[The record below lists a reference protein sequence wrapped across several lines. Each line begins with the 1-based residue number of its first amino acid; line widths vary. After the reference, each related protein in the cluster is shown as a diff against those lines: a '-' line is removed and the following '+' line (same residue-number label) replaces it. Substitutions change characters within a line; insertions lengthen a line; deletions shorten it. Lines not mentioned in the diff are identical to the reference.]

1 MEHAAFHRGFI
12 WVALGMAL
20 LVGFSIGA
28 HLTAVLGLGFVPGRG
43 FVSFIQTHGHVQL
56 VGWAGLFIMG
66 ISLHVLPRLAGVRLS
81 RTWITCSLWLM
92 TGGLSLRVLGHSV
105 LPYLTPGSG
114 FDTATGIVVVS
125 GVLEGLGILLYVT
138 LIGRIMRAA
147 RSNDRVALGAIK
159 PYVASMLAGWVV
171 YAGLNAGLLV
181 DMARYARMTVDPAW
195 NQIAIHVFTGL
206 VLLPVAF
213 AFSVRFLPLYLR
225 LTVPGWAVRGI
236 AYAYVLGWI
245 LEVMPSAPPVA
256 QAVPQ
261 AALMLSHMGMGLK
274 AMAIIG
280 LVWRLQVLT
289 RWRTKLQ
296 PTRPEVT
303 GREAFGRFDWLI
315 YSAYIWLVLAACS
328 EIVVASLGLAGAG
341 AGISPDAIRHL
352 YVLGF
357 ITLLMFGVAV
367 RMLPGLLN
375 QRRVASPG
383 LVAGTFWLGNAAVLC
398 RVLLVGM
405 PPRVWQAVPGAVPGA
420 RTAYAVSGM
429 LGLAAVFCLAA
440 NLWRTAKVG

>member
-66 ISLHVLPRLAGVRLS
+66 ISLHVLPRLAGARLS

-114 FDTATGIVVVS
+114 FDTAIGMVVVS

-225 LTVPGWAVRGI
+225 LKVPGWTVRGI

-289 RWRTKLQ
+289 RWRTRPQ
-296 PTRPEVT
+296 PTRSEVT

>member
-1 MEHAAFHRGFI
+1 
-12 WVALGMAL
+12 
-20 LVGFSIGA
+20 
-28 HLTAVLGLGFVPGRG
+28 
-43 FVSFIQTHGHVQL
+43 
-56 VGWAGLFIMG
+56 
-66 ISLHVLPRLAGVRLS
+66 
-81 RTWITCSLWLM
+81 
-92 TGGLSLRVLGHSV
+92 
-105 LPYLTPGSG
+105 
-114 FDTATGIVVVS
+114 
-125 GVLEGLGILLYVT
+125 
-138 LIGRIMRAA
+138 
-147 RSNDRVALGAIK
+147 
-159 PYVASMLAGWVV
+159 
-171 YAGLNAGLLV
+171 
-181 DMARYARMTVDPAW
+181 
-195 NQIAIHVFTGL
+195 
-206 VLLPVAF
+206 
-213 AFSVRFLPLYLR
+213 
-225 LTVPGWAVRGI
+225 
-236 AYAYVLGWI
+236 
-245 LEVMPSAPPVA
+245 
-256 QAVPQ
+256 
-261 AALMLSHMGMGLK
+261 MGMGLK

-357 ITLLMFGVAV
+357 ITLLIFGVAV

-383 LVAGTFWLGNAAVLC
+383 LVAATFWLGNAAVLC

-405 PPRVWQAVPGAVPGA
+405 PPRVWQAVPGAVTGA

>member
-28 HLTAVLGLGFVPGRG
+28 HLTAVLGLGFAPGRG

-66 ISLHVLPRLAGVRLS
+66 ISLHVLPRLAGVRIT
-81 RTWITCSLWLM
+81 RRWITCGLWLM
-92 TGGLSLRVLGHSV
+92 TCGLSLRSLGHSV
-105 LPYLTPGSG
+105 LPYLAPGIG
-114 FDTATGIVVVS
+114 FDTAMGMVVVS
-125 GVLEGLGILLYVT
+125 GVLEGLGILLYVA

-147 RSNDRVALGAIK
+147 RAHDRVALGAIK
-159 PYVASMLAGWVV
+159 PYVGSMLAGWVV
-171 YAGLNAGLLV
+171 YASLNAGLLI
-181 DMARYARMTVDPAW
+181 DMALHARMTVDPTW
-195 NQIAIHVFTGL
+195 NRFAIEAFTGL

-213 AFSVRFLPLYLR
+213 AFSVRFMPFYLR
-225 LTVPGWAVRGI
+225 LAVPGWSVRGI

-245 LEVMPSAPPVA
+245 LEVMPSVPPFV
-256 QAVPQ
+256 QAVPK
-261 AALMLSHMGMGLK
+261 AVLMLSHIGMGLK
-274 AMAIIG
+274 AMAIVG

-289 RWRTKLQ
+289 CWRTKPQ

-303 GREAFGRFDWLI
+303 GKEAFGRFDWLI

-328 EIVVASLGLAGAG
+328 EIAVASLGLAGAG
-341 AGISPDAIRHL
+341 ADVSPDAIRHL
-352 YVLGF
+352 YMLGF
-357 ITLLMFGVAV
+357 ITLLIFGVAV
-367 RMLPGLLN
+367 RMLPGLLK

-383 LVAGTFWLGNAAVLC
+383 LVAATFWLGNAAVLS

-405 PPRVWQAVPGAVPGA
+405 PPRVWQAVPVVVTGA
-420 RTAYAVSGM
+420 RTAYAISGM